1 VTTEQD
7 LVALEGMMRQ
17 LQIEWDKFFGGVE
30 KKPPTD
36 LRSKVEG
43 LIRRYSNAEMRNN
56 FERFRYQTLAS
67 RYATF
72 NELWS
77 KKLRAREE
85 GRPLGVHGLKA
96 DVLPPPPPP
105 PPPAPAN
112 PQRAGA
118 GAPAEVPSMASG
130 EVRVARPDDPQAV
143 RELYARFLEARRAAG
158 ESAGVKFES
167 FQKLIA
173 TQAERLLT
181 EKGARAVDF
190 RLETKDGKVSL
201 KAKPVK

>member
-1 VTTEQD
+1 LRPGAVAPAVLDLPAGRARVTTEQD
-7 LVALEGMMRQ
+7 LVALEGLMRQ
-17 LQIEWDKFFGGVE
+17 LQIEWEKFFAGVE

-36 LRSKVEG
+36 LRSKVEA

-105 PPPAPAN
+105 AN
-112 PQRAGA
+112 PSRAA
-118 GAPAEVPSMASG
+118 ASAPVAIPSMASG
-130 EVRVARPDDPQAV
+130 EVRVARPDDPQA
-143 RELYARFLEARRAAG
+143 
-158 ESAGVKFES
+158 
-167 FQKLIA
+167 
-173 TQAERLLT
+173 
-181 EKGARAVDF
+181 
-190 RLETKDGKVSL
+190 
-201 KAKPVK
+201 